1 MIINKQIQS
10 NLSRISLKGQV
21 QAKLLLKLVEIHQ
34 KWSEFW
40 LTFQYMKFSENK
52 TFRSPANYFQKNRVK
67 RERDKKKLTSRRS
80 S

>member
-1 MIINKQIQS
+1 MRIAQGGDSPLFPPPVSALVCSHLQANLQS

-40 LTFQYMKFSENK
+40 LIFQYEI
-52 TFRSPANYFQKNRVK
+52 
-67 RERDKKKLTSRRS
+67 
-80 S
+80 